1 MTEQKRPTM
10 GKAVGEEI
18 KASRVSYKDRNK
30 IATTERDPNFVYRVV
45 NDDDSRYAGRIE
57 EMKKIGY
64 ILCTEE
70 NMGDEVGVEGS
81 SVGSAIGRPVGHG
94 VRGVTMKIPREYY
107 EEDQRAKQLDVDLTE
122 EGMVDNELLSNENAV
137 GEGLKVTRPS
147 VNVQQNN

>member
-1 MTEQKRPTM
+1 MTEQKRPTI
-10 GKAVGEEI
+10 GKTVGEEI
-18 KASRVSYKDRNK
+18 KASRVSYN
-30 IATTERDPNFVYRVV
+30 RDPNFVYRVV
-45 NDDDSRYAGRIE
+45 NSDDSRYAGRIE
-57 EMKKIGY
+57 ELKKIGY

-70 NMGDEVGVEGS
+70 EMGDEVGVEGS

-107 EEDQRAKQLDVDLTE
+107 EEDQRAKQLDVDQTE